1 MLPADLFLALRY
13 LKPKRNFISAISLLT
28 LCGPAFGVAFLII
41 VLSIMS
47 GFDKEIRARLLDMQA
62 HFNVFP
68 AGYAGEQVI
77 EKPESVLSELKKL
90 GIKGAPLIDGPV
102 LIQHGKEALP
112 RFARGI
118 EPKLEMAITK
128 IDPNSV
134 TGRLDVGHGE
144 VAIGYSLAQELG
156 VRVNPL
162 KPDKIL
168 VHSPGKL
175 ARNFDVNDKDGSIS
189 IKEKKEVYL
198 PEELKVVG
206 IFSTGVYDFD
216 SKMILIHIDQAAEL
230 FGMEW
235 GTAANIHGI
244 VENPFDM
251 RRDLQAMG
259 EALPAYRIR
268 SWQENNRT
276 LFYALQN
283 EKGMMF
289 FVLSFMVLIAAF
301 AICSVMITAVVQKTR
316 EIGVLKAVGFTPL
329 AIARIFV
336 LQGFIF
342 GVVGAL
348 LGIGLGIAVVLNRG
362 HVASAIEFVIRRPI
376 FPPEQYHL
384 LKIPAVLQAG
394 DMVAIALMSITLCTL
409 AALIPALYASA
420 LKPASALQDGN

>member
-13 LKPKRNFISAISLLT
+13 LKPKRNFISAITLLT
-28 LCGPAFGVAFLII
+28 LCGPAFGVAFLLI
-41 VLSIMS
+41 VLSIMT
-47 GFDKEIRARLLDMQA
+47 GFDKEIRSRLLDMQA
-62 HFNVFP
+62 HFNIFP
-68 AGYAGEQVI
+68 AGYAGERVI
-77 EKPESVLSELKKL
+77 EKPDEVLRELKKL
-90 GIKGAPLIDGPV
+90 GLKAAPVIDGPV
-102 LIQHGKEALP
+102 LIQRGKEALP

-118 EPKLEMAITK
+118 DPKLEMAVTK
-128 IDPNSV
+128 IDPSNV
-134 TGRLDVGHGE
+134 TGRLDVGPGE
-144 VAIGYSLAQELG
+144 VAIGESLARELG
-156 VRVNPL
+156 VWVNPA

-175 ARNFDVNDKDGSIS
+175 ARNFDVNDQDGSIS

-198 PEELKVVG
+198 PEELTVVG

-216 SKMILIHIDQAAEL
+216 SKMILIQIDQAAEL

-235 GTAANIHGI
+235 GTAATIHGI

-251 RRDLQAMG
+251 QRELQAMKD
-259 EALPAYRIR
+259 ALPACQIR

-276 LFYALQN
+276 LFAALQN

-329 AIARIFV
+329 TIARIFV
-336 LQGFIF
+336 IQGFIF
-342 GVVGAL
+342 GIAGAV
-348 LGIGLGIAVVLNRG
+348 LGIGLGIAVVLNRD
-362 HVASAIEFVIRRPI
+362 HIVKIIEFVIRRPI

-384 LKIPAVLQAG
+384 LKIPAILQVG
-394 DMVAIALMSITLCTL
+394 DMAAIALMSITLCTL

-420 LKPASALQDGN
+420 LKPANALQDGN